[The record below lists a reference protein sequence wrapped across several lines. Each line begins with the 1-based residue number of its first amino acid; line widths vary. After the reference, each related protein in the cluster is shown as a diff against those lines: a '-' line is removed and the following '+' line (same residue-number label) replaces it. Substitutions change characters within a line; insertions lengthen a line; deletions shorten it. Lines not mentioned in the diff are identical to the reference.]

1 MVEKTANNKG
11 KQASK
16 SVLKNGNEEDQ
27 TIDTLLRP
35 TAWEDYIGQRNIKRN
50 LRVLIDAAMSRGEV
64 ADHLLFYGQAGLG
77 KTTLAKLV
85 AKELGSAMK
94 TTSGPA
100 IEKMGD
106 LAAILSNLEPGDTLF
121 IDEAHRLNRMVEEVL
136 YPAMESRKLHIIIGK
151 GAGARTISLDIP
163 PFTLVAATTRIDLL
177 SEPLRS
183 RFGATFRLD
192 YYNESDIEAIIK
204 RSASILGVE
213 AAPEA
218 MKILA
223 KASRFTPRV
232 ANRLLK
238 RARDYMEVHKEPA
251 VSEKVALKTL
261 EMLEIDNVGLE
272 AHDRLLL
279 GAIIDKFGGG
289 PVGVN
294 TIAACINEDRGIVEN
309 VYEPYLLK
317 LGLIRRTAAG
327 RLAEPLAYSH
337 LGRKPQDRLL

>member
-1 MVEKTANNKG
+1 MSTKAENNNK
-11 KQASK
+11 KHTT
-16 SVLKNGNEEDQ
+16 KNLLSSGNNEDQ
-27 TIDTLLRP
+27 TIDTILRP
-35 TAWEDYIGQRNIKRN
+35 TKWGDYIGQRNIKRN
-50 LRVLIDAAMSRGEV
+50 LKIIIDAAKSRGESS
-64 ADHLLFYGQAGLG
+64 DHLLFYGQAGLG

-85 AKELGSAMK
+85 AQEMNANIKV
-94 TTSGPA
+94 TSGPA

-106 LAAILSNLEPGDTLF
+106 LAAILSNLEPRDILF
-121 IDEAHRLNRMVEEVL
+121 IDETHRLNRTVEEVL

-151 GAGARTISLDIP
+151 GAGARTISLDVP

-192 YYNESDIEAIIK
+192 YYDEVDIEAIIK
-204 RSASILGVE
+204 RSASILGISIS
-213 AAPEA
+213 PEA
-218 MKILA
+218 VRILA

-238 RARDYMEVHKEPA
+238 RVRDYMEVYK
-251 VSEKVALKTL
+251 SKVIDEEVARKTL
-261 EMLEIDNVGLE
+261 DILEIDSLGLE
-272 AHDRLLL
+272 THDRLLL
-279 GAIIDKFGGG
+279 KTIIDKFSGG

-294 TIAACINEDRGIVEN
+294 TIAASLNEDRGIVEN

-327 RLAEPLAYSH
+327 RAAEPLAYTH
-337 LGRKPQDRLL
+337 LGKKPKGKLL